1 MGKLRLPRRA
11 SLVGIVF
18 FSLATAGAL
27 LAVVATAGLAS
38 AASGASA
45 AAPWRLLGVT
55 LSSGRNYGP
64 IACATPSRCW
74 VPFSSPRGGGAGVL
88 ATSDGG
94 AYWSVEHVPGHAAF
108 LSGISCTSQQD
119 CWLVG
124 NSGSLGGRSAG
135 AAFRTVNGGQSWQPL
150 TLPSELGP
158 GPQHQLNS
166 ISCRGP
172 GWCAAVGSGSGPSQ
186 VSCGPGCTM
195 SNLLAAVSTN
205 GGRSW
210 AVEPVPLNPV
220 AQLNSISCG
229 AAGTCQAVG
238 FGLSNCRPSA
248 QSAKATSCSPGG
260 AVVGSRQGGSRW
272 VDEPVGTGI
281 FNLYG
286 ISCPTA
292 LQCWAT
298 GSTGNDV
305 RGRGVILHSTDG
317 GAHWARQAPVP
328 GSNSLTDVSCPTVR
342 WCAAAGLFGT
352 AGRLSPA
359 IETTSDGGAHW
370 AAAALPPGVSEVIY
384 ITCSAP
390 GQCLAKGIVGFGSN
404 QRFVLLAG

>member
-1 MGKLRLPRRA
+1 
-11 SLVGIVF
+11 
-18 FSLATAGAL
+18 
-27 LAVVATAGLAS
+27 
-38 AASGASA
+38 
-45 AAPWRLLGVT
+45 
-55 LSSGRNYGP
+55 
-64 IACATPSRCW
+64 
-74 VPFSSPRGGGAGVL
+74 VL

-94 AYWSVEHVPGHAAF
+94 ARWLVEHVPGHAAF
-108 LSGISCTSQQD
+108 LSGISCTSKED

-135 AAFRTVNGGQSWQPL
+135 DAFRTVNGGLSWEPL
-150 TLPSELGP
+150 ALPSALGP
-158 GPQHQLNS
+158 GPQHQLYS

-172 GWCAAVGSGSGPSQ
+172 GWCAAVGSGSGPGQ
-186 VSCGPGCTM
+186 VGCGPGCTM
-195 SNLLAAVSTN
+195 PNLLAAVTTN

-210 AVEPVPLNPV
+210 KVEPVPLNPV
-220 AQLNSISCG
+220 AQLNSVSCG
-229 AAGTCQAVG
+229 AAGACQAVG
-238 FGLSNCRPSA
+238 FSLSNCHSSA
-248 QSAKATSCSPGG
+248 QGAKAASCSPGG
-260 AVVGSRQGGSRW
+260 EVVGSRQGGSRW

-305 RGRGVILHSTDG
+305 QGHGVILHSADG
-317 GAHWARQAPVP
+317 GAHWVRQAPAP
-328 GSNSLTDVSCPTVR
+328 GSNSLTDVSCPTVH

-370 AAAALPPGVSEVIY
+370 DAVALPPGLSEVIY
-384 ITCSAP
+384 ITCAAP
-390 GQCLAKGIVGFGSN
+390 GQCLAKGVEGFGSG
-404 QRFVLLAG
+404 QRFVLLTG